1 MKSVT
6 RFVEDV
12 ALRRN
17 NINTWKNNVMEAKP
31 KAQEI
36 MDQLREQTADLLDK
50 RAEAWTSENKLVH
63 AGAAK
68 KLAEEL
74 RRKFNDAR

>member
-1 MKSVT
+1 MKAAV
-6 RFVEDV
+6 RFVENI

-17 NINTWKNNVMEAKP
+17 NINTWKSNVMESKP
-31 KAQEI
+31 KAQDVI
-36 MDQLREQTADLLDK
+36 DQLREQTADLLDK

-63 AGAAK
+63 AGAAR

-74 RRKFNDAR
+74 RSKFQ